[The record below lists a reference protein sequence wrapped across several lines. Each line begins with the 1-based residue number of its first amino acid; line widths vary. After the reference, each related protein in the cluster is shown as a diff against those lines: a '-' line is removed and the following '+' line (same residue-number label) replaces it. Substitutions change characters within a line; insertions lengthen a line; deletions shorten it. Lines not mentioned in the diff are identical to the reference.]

1 MIHRAFTRTEGDPF
15 SFRAASG
22 RWNPPGSGSSQHRPS
37 TPPHA
42 IHFRP
47 CHLESNKSE
56 GTPDRSQRGNQ
67 HSSSEPTAGPYHV
80 CPSAVGLVRQ
90 RSLPES
96 WTKAVVVCRC
106 LFERNGPPAAQ
117 GAMLASMYSPLIAIV
132 GMWGN
137 LRRTIESSSNP
148 DIPGILKS
156 VRMMSGRT
164 SRRILRA
171 TNPSSAARTEN
182 PKLRTMAA
190 VV

>member
-1 MIHRAFTRTEGDPF
+1 
-15 SFRAASG
+15 
-22 RWNPPGSGSSQHRPS
+22 
-37 TPPHA
+37 
-42 IHFRP
+42 
-47 CHLESNKSE
+47 
-56 GTPDRSQRGNQ
+56 
-67 HSSSEPTAGPYHV
+67 
-80 CPSAVGLVRQ
+80 
-90 RSLPES
+90 
-96 WTKAVVVCRC
+96 
-106 LFERNGPPAAQ
+106 
-117 GAMLASMYSPLIAIV
+117 MLASMYSPLIAIV